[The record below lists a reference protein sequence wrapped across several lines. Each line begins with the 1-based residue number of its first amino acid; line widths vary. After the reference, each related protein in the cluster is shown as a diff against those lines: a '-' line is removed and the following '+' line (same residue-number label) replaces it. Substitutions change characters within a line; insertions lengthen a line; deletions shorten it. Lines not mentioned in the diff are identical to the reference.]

1 MVRTTAAAVAAG
13 WFGYVEGFGHGAVVD
28 FADDDGAEEEDDFE
42 AFGVFHF
49 DAGEVGFVDCDFFE
63 VAEEGDGY
71 VWFAV
76 PAFAAIGVCGFA
88 GEREHV
94 VFR

>member
-1 MVRTTAAAVAAG
+1 MRSAAAAVAAG
-13 WFGYVEGFGHGAVVD
+13 RFGYVEGFEHGAVVD
-28 FADDDGAEEEDDFE
+28 FADDDGAKEEDDFK

-49 DAGEVGFVDCDFFE
+49 DAGEVGFVYCDSFE

-76 PAFAAIGVCGFA
+76 SAFAAIWVCGFA
-88 GEREHV
+88 GEGEDV
-94 VFR
+94 IFG

>member
-1 MVRTTAAAVAAG
+1 MRATAAAVAAG
-13 WFGYVEGFGHGAVVD
+13 RFGYVEGFEHGAVVD

-49 DAGEVGFVDCDFFE
+49 YAGEVGFVDCYFFE
-63 VAEEGDGY
+63 VAEESDGY

-76 PAFAAIGVCGFA
+76 SAFAAVWVGGFS
-88 GEREHV
+88 GEGENV
-94 VFR
+94 VFG

>member
-1 MVRTTAAAVAAG
+1 MRTTAAAVAAG
-13 WFGYVEGFGHGAVVD
+13 RFGYVEGFGHGAVVD
-28 FADDDGAEEEDDFE
+28 FADDDCAEQEDDFK

-76 PAFAAIGVCGFA
+76 SAFAAIWVCGFA
-88 GEREHV
+88 GEGENV
-94 VFR
+94 VFG